1 VARVLQF
8 NETVGQRFSSRDRNH
23 KGDNMQYKN
32 LGKSG
37 LVVSRVSF
45 GDPTKGR
52 HSWILNEEQS
62 RPIIVRPLK
71 QASIFST
78 PPICTKQVPVKRSW
92 AVR

>member
-1 VARVLQF
+1 
-8 NETVGQRFSSRDRNH
+8 
-23 KGDNMQYKN
+23 MQYKN

-52 HSWILNEEQS
+52 HSCILNEEQS
-62 RPIIVRPLK
+62 RPIIR
-71 QASIFST
+71 QAVETGINFST

-92 AVR
+92 TVR